1 MILVGCIFVSLG
13 IFIFI
18 NICFNEDSAI
28 FKGSFYGMSCVLSMM
43 MGISMIINKIEL
55 DIKPIDVYRGKTSL
69 EITYKDSIP
78 IDTVVVW
85 KNDGI

>member
-1 MILVGCIFVSLG
+1 
-13 IFIFI
+13 
-18 NICFNEDSAI
+18 
-28 FKGSFYGMSCVLSMM
+28 